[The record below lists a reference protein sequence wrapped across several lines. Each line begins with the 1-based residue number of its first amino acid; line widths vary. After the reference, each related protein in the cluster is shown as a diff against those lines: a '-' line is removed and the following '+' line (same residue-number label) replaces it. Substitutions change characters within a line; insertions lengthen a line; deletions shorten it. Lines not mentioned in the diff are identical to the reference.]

1 MAYIQNSE
9 YYNENKFPIHDVKVV
24 KCKNL
29 IKYSWIEH
37 AARRVSTRNV
47 YKDRVKL
54 KRNYFKKIVLD
65 LKKYSLIFFLSRS

>member
-9 YYNENKFPIHDVKVV
+9 YYDENKFPIHDVKVF
-24 KCKNL
+24 KSKNL

-37 AARRVSTRNV
+37 AARRVATRNV

-54 KRNYFKKIVLD
+54 KRNYFKKNSFRF
-65 LKKYSLIFFLSRS
+65 K